1 MNNLAVFAMF
11 FPALTSAAPQTRFVV
26 CAMCIVCKYH
36 FHDNCTSPLYDQLI
50 QICHHRTNP
59 DPICEASVSAY
70 TNAFKAGNDAKTA
83 NLIAAKAFYQ
93 EFTAQA
99 TTNSNPNLG
108 LEPSSCI
115 KEAEEYARNAAA
127 MIAFFKKAVAV
138 DGNKKL
144 SSVCDAATL
153 AYIDALIDKQP
164 NKKAKEAAADAY
176 VRALT
181 ENPGGDPN
189 GACFEAAQE
198 LL

>member
-1 MNNLAVFAMF
+1 MIIFTYF
-11 FPALTSAAPQTRFVV
+11 FR
-26 CAMCIVCKYH
+26 
-36 FHDNCTSPLYDQLI
+36 
-50 QICHHRTNP
+50 RTDS
-59 DPICEASVSAY
+59 DPICAASVSAY
-70 TNAFKAGNDAKTA
+70 TNAFKAGSDVKTA

-93 EFTAQA
+93 EFTLQA
-99 TTNSNPNLG
+99 TTGSNPNLN

-115 KEAEEYARNAAA
+115 REAEEYARNAAA
-127 MIAFFKKAVAV
+127 MISFFKKAVAV
-138 DGNKKL
+138 GGSKNL

-153 AYIDALIDKQP
+153 AYIDALIDKKP

-181 ENPGGDPN
+181 ENPSGDPN

>member
-1 MNNLAVFAMF
+1 M
-11 FPALTSAAPQTRFVV
+11 
-26 CAMCIVCKYH
+26 
-36 FHDNCTSPLYDQLI
+36 
-50 QICHHRTNP
+50 
-59 DPICEASVSAY
+59 SAY
-70 TNAFKAGNDAKTA
+70 TNAFKAGNDVKTA

-93 EFTAQA
+93 EFTSQA
-99 TTNSNPNLG
+99 ATGSNPNLN

-115 KEAEEYARNAAA
+115 REAEEYARNAAA
-127 MIAFFKKAVAV
+127 MISFFKKAVAV
-138 DGNKKL
+138 GGSKNL

-153 AYIDALIDKQP
+153 AYIDALIDKKP

-181 ENPGGDPN
+181 ENPSGDPN

>member
-1 MNNLAVFAMF
+1 M
-11 FPALTSAAPQTRFVV
+11 
-26 CAMCIVCKYH
+26 CAYH
-36 FHDNCTSPLYDQLI
+36 MLI
-50 QICHHRTNP
+50 QICNRRTDS

-83 NLIAAKAFYQ
+83 NLKAAKAFYQ

-99 TTNSNPNLG
+99 TSNLSPNLN

-127 MIAFFKKAVAV
+127 MIAFFKKAVTV
-138 DGNKKL
+138 GGSKQL

-164 NKKAKEAAADAY
+164 NKKAKKAAADAY

-181 ENPGGDPN
+181 ENPSGDPN